1 MTRLAP
7 MMRKYLTMTLA
18 LLAGAA
24 CAVVLASCG
33 GGGTLSGATAQQ
45 LLDALDKMQTEA
57 SEGNCSTVA
66 SDASNVSSQVQ
77 ARSDIDPKL
86 RAALVEGFD
95 NLAQLAVSDGCES
108 TTTSEPT
115 TTESTTTE
123 ETTTETTTTPDTVP
137 TRPQTTSTPTQTQ
150 TQTQTTP
157 TNPTGGTPG
166 ASGGISP

>member
-1 MTRLAP
+1 MTRLAS
-7 MMRKYLTMTLA
+7 MRKYLTMTIA
-18 LLAGAA
+18 LVAGVA

-57 SEGNCSTVA
+57 SDGNCSTVA

-77 ARSDIDPKL
+77 ARDDIDPKL

-95 NLAQLAVSDGCES
+95 NLAQLAQQPGECES
-108 TTTSEPT
+108 TT

-123 ETTTETTTTPDTVP
+123 TTTTEETPTETTDTTPNTV
-137 TRPQTTSTPTQTQ
+137 TTPTQTTPTQ

-166 ASGGISP
+166 GTGGLGP